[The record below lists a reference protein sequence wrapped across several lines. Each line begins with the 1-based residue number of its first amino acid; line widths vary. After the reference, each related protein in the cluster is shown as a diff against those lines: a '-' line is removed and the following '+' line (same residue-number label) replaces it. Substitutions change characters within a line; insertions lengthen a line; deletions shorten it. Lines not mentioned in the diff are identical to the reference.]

1 MRIRS
6 VLASGAV
13 LLAVAGTSVATAG
26 AASATSAH
34 PRPSPVATG
43 SVALSG
49 PIQYV
54 SFVAVPARGHQH
66 ARGFIDYANFTYP
79 AVGTNV
85 WNIGGTHQLTFTS
98 GGTAYQHTMTVS
110 TVTPLSTHST
120 AFTGTGSYNTDPTHY
135 TWTVSGTVS
144 WNVVSFTI
152 KYDPTSANPGYQV
165 TGQGVISATDGSV
178 SGTATDSAGNT
189 LPFTM
194 PASSAFQVLKY
205 TAPVKWASIWGHN
218 ASFVFTIPKGTPA
231 GLTGLRIVVKVHDGG
246 PGYAKDTY
254 AHGVA
259 TSPHNGPV
267 TQYPITSGNIFVR
280 K

>member
-6 VLASGAV
+6 ILASGAV
-13 LLAVAGTSVATAG
+13 LLAVAGTTVATAG
-26 AASATSAH
+26 AAGAATAH

-54 SFVAVPARGHQH
+54 SFTAVPGRGHH
-66 ARGFIDYANFTYP
+66 PARGFIDYANFTYP
-79 AVGTNV
+79 AAGTNV
-85 WNIGGTHQLTFTS
+85 WNIGGTHQVTFTS
-98 GGTAYQHTMTVS
+98 GGTAYQHTMTVA

-120 AFTGTGSYNTDPTHY
+120 AFSGTGSYNTDPTHY
-135 TWTVSGTVS
+135 TWTVTGTVS

-165 TGQGVISATDGSV
+165 TGKGVISAKDGSV

-194 PASSAFQVLKY
+194 PASSAFQVLKF
-205 TAPVKWASIWGHN
+205 TAPVTWAAISGHN
-218 ASFVFTIPKGTPA
+218 ASFVYKIPRGTPA
-231 GLTGLRIVVKVHDGG
+231 ALKGLRVIVKVHDGG
-246 PGYAKDTY
+246 AGFKYDTY
-254 AHGVA
+254 AHGFA

-267 TQYPITSGNIFVR
+267 TQFPITSGNIFVR